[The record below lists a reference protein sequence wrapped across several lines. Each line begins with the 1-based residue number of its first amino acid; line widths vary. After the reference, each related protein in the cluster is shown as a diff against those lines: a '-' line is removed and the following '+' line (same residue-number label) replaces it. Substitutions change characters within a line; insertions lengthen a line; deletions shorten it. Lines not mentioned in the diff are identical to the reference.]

1 MLLYG
6 REGSD
11 HLVSDIVEMKE
22 NNVDIILVTINGVNV
37 CFTYVHPGSKI
48 EDFLSVQETLT
59 MSDVV
64 IGDLN
69 INT

>member
-1 MLLYG
+1 M
-6 REGSD
+6 
-11 HLVSDIVEMKE
+11 VSDIMKLKE

-37 CFTYVHPGSKI
+37 CFIYVNPGSKI
-48 EDFLSVQETLT
+48 EDFISIQETLT

-69 INT
+69 INTQDDNSVGEK